1 MHSIGKVTSV
11 TFEKLIFEVSDFEK
25 LNYNLLGQI
34 YIAKGVI
41 DYVTI
46 KNEYS
51 EKFIY
56 QVVKVEDKEIPLSS
70 EEHSKFK
77 YHGRFECVPVGMI
90 KHGKIEFNL
99 KKYPFLQDKVY
110 LTSQEE
116 MEMVF
121 SHFHNGNDIT
131 IGLIDDQYPAYF
143 NTAKLLTNHT
153 AIIGNTG
160 SGKSTTVRQIISKI
174 NNLNTQN
181 LHFHIFDVHD
191 EYKDINGVKIV
202 DVINDFKINIK
213 NLEMQDWINLI
224 KPSELVQLPILQMG
238 LKYANAIENKII
250 EEEWLKCYIALSLY
264 RNQQT
269 DAVTKRTKILSIL
282 DGTNIDTEKY
292 DSKYGNMDSNTE
304 KKFIES
310 LKNVVDN
317 GGNIFTLSEVIEKA
331 KYNVSS
337 FNKLL
342 EGLNYVFLLEE
353 SKGNNQA
360 RSYSATLETR
370 IKNVQTRFSNLF
382 GNNDTELEDKSIVYS
397 VSELD
402 DDLLLFF
409 TTFILKKE
417 FEKNKKMKLED
428 RSVNIFIFEEAHR
441 YISKFKESSQFNE
454 VEAFKKIAR
463 EGRKFGCFLMLSSQ
477 RPSELSSTVLSQCNN
492 YIVHRVKNNVDLEYL
507 LNSIPYINKFQL
519 NRFSYLPTGTAYIVG
534 ELFPIPVEIEI
545 FEEFSKNSTITPEIV
560 YRS

>member
-1 MHSIGKVTSV
+1 M
-11 TFEKLIFEVSDFEK
+11 
-25 LNYNLLGQI
+25 
-34 YIAKGVI
+34 
-41 DYVTI
+41 
-46 KNEYS
+46 
-51 EKFIY
+51 
-56 QVVKVEDKEIPLSS
+56 
-70 EEHSKFK
+70 
-77 YHGRFECVPVGMI
+77 
-90 KHGKIEFNL
+90 
-99 KKYPFLQDKVY
+99 
-110 LTSQEE
+110 
-116 MEMVF
+116 
-121 SHFHNGNDIT
+121 
-131 IGLIDDQYPAYF
+131 
-143 NTAKLLTNHT
+143 
-153 AIIGNTG
+153 
-160 SGKSTTVRQIISKI
+160 
-174 NNLNTQN
+174 
-181 LHFHIFDVHD
+181 
-191 EYKDINGVKIV
+191 
-202 DVINDFKINIK
+202 
-213 NLEMQDWINLI
+213 
-224 KPSELVQLPILQMG
+224 
-238 LKYANAIENKII
+238 
-250 EEEWLKCYIALSLY
+250 
-264 RNQQT
+264 
-269 DAVTKRTKILSIL
+269 
-282 DGTNIDTEKY
+282 
-292 DSKYGNMDSNTE
+292 
-304 KKFIES
+304 
-310 LKNVVDN
+310 KNVVDN

-409 TTFILKKE
+409 TKFILKKE

-428 RSVNIFIFEEAHR
+428 RSVNVFIFEEAHR